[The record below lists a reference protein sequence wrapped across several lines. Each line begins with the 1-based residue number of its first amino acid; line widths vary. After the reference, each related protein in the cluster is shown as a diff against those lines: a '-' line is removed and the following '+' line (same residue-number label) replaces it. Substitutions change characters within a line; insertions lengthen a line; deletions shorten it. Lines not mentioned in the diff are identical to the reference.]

1 MEFTLRYHIAYSDS
15 IRLKDGRVIEYDDV
29 VLHEEQHEYDVGTR
43 EKSNTPR
50 KGIEIEYLEDFMA
63 DNFVVILEVGDTTT
77 KSDE

>member
-1 MEFTLRYHIAYSDS
+1 MRYHIVYSDK
-15 IRLKDGRVIEYDDV
+15 IRLKDGRVIDYDDV

-63 DNFVVILEVGDTTT
+63 DNFVVILEVGDTF
-77 KSDE
+77 KLDDD